1 LTFLWGLII
10 FEVVIIY
17 NNKIKKIEI
26 METIL
31 VTVSVLSTLL
41 VVGIV
46 LAVVIVFNKFKGKVD
61 VETFKMNEYD
71 NQREIERIYNEI
83 SSIEDDINKKS
94 HEVERALWG
103 EYEMNSERTER
114 EFDEIR
120 RMIDSRTDKLYD
132 KIHSLEGTI
141 EGLTDDNNTKQ
152 LLTD

>member
-1 LTFLWGLII
+1 
-10 FEVVIIY
+10 
-17 NNKIKKIEI
+17 

-46 LAVVIVFNKFKGKVD
+46 SAVVIVFNKFKGKVD
-61 VETFKMNEYD
+61 VEKYKIQEYN
-71 NQREIERIYNEI
+71 NQVEIERIYNEI
-83 SSIEDDINKKS
+83 SSIEGDINKKS

-141 EGLTDDNNTKQ
+141 DGLTSKKKNKKQ

>member
-1 LTFLWGLII
+1 
-10 FEVVIIY
+10 
-17 NNKIKKIEI
+17 

-61 VETFKMNEYD
+61 VEKYKMYQYD
-71 NQREIERIYNEI
+71 NQREIDRIYNEI
-83 SSIEDDINKKS
+83 SSIEGDINKKS

-141 EGLTDDNNTKQ
+141 AGLVDKKDSKQ

>member
-1 LTFLWGLII
+1 
-10 FEVVIIY
+10 
-17 NNKIKKIEI
+17 

-46 LAVVIVFNKFKGKVD
+46 LAVVVVFNKFKGKVD

-83 SSIEDDINKKS
+83 SSIENDINKKS

-103 EYEMNSERTER
+103 EYEMNSEKTER
-114 EFDEIR
+114 EFDEMR

-132 KIHSLEGTI
+132 KIQSLEGTI
-141 EGLTDDNNTKQ
+141 AGLVDKKDSKQ

>member
-1 LTFLWGLII
+1 
-10 FEVVIIY
+10 
-17 NNKIKKIEI
+17 

-46 LAVVIVFNKFKGKVD
+46 LSVVIVFNKFKGKVD
-61 VETFKMNEYD
+61 VVKYNMYQYD
-71 NQREIERIYNEI
+71 NQREIDRMYNEI
-83 SSIEDDINKKS
+83 SSIEGDINKKS

-103 EYEMNSERTER
+103 EYEKNSERTER

-141 EGLTDDNNTKQ
+141 AGLVDKKDSKQ

>member
-1 LTFLWGLII
+1 
-10 FEVVIIY
+10 
-17 NNKIKKIEI
+17 

-61 VETFKMNEYD
+61 VVKYNMYQYD
-71 NQREIERIYNEI
+71 NRREIDRMYNEI
-83 SSIEDDINKKS
+83 SSIEENINKKS

-103 EYEMNSERTER
+103 EYEKNSERTER

-141 EGLTDDNNTKQ
+141 AGLVDKKDSKQ

>member
-1 LTFLWGLII
+1 
-10 FEVVIIY
+10 
-17 NNKIKKIEI
+17 
-26 METIL
+26 MEAIL

-46 LAVVIVFNKFKGKVD
+46 LSVVIVINKLKGKVD
-61 VETFKMNEYD
+61 VETFKMNKYD
-71 NQREIERIYNEI
+71 NQKELEIIYSEI
-83 SSIEDDINKKS
+83 SSIENDINNKS

-120 RMIDSRTDKLYD
+120 RMIDSRLDKLYD

-141 EGLTDDNNTKQ
+141 ADLTDNNKSKQ

>member
-1 LTFLWGLII
+1 
-10 FEVVIIY
+10 
-17 NNKIKKIEI
+17 

-46 LAVVIVFNKFKGKVD
+46 LGIVIVVNKLKGKVD

-71 NQREIERIYNEI
+71 NKREVERIYHEI
-83 SSIEDDINKKS
+83 SAINDDINKKS
-94 HEVERALWG
+94 EQVERSLWG
-103 EYEMNSERTER
+103 EFEMNTERTQR

-120 RMIDSRTDKLYD
+120 RMIDSRCDKLYD
-132 KIHSLEGTI
+132 KISRI
-141 EGLTDDNNTKQ
+141 EELNNNNNKSQ

>member
-1 LTFLWGLII
+1 
-10 FEVVIIY
+10 
-17 NNKIKKIEI
+17 

-46 LAVVIVFNKFKGKVD
+46 LAVVIVFNKLKGKVG
-61 VETFKMNEYD
+61 VETFRISNYD
-71 NQREIERIYNEI
+71 KEKDIERIYNEI
-83 SSIEDDINKKS
+83 SSIESDINKKS

-103 EYEMNSERTER
+103 EYELNSERTER

-141 EGLTDDNNTKQ
+141 DGLTIKKKNKKQ

>member
-1 LTFLWGLII
+1 
-10 FEVVIIY
+10 
-17 NNKIKKIEI
+17 

-31 VTVSVLSTLL
+31 VTVSVLSTLV

-46 LAVVIVFNKFKGKVD
+46 SAVVVVFNKFKGKVD
-61 VETFKMNEYD
+61 VEKYKMYQYD
-71 NQREIERIYNEI
+71 TQREIERIYNEI
-83 SSIEDDINKKS
+83 SSIESDINKKS
-94 HEVERALWG
+94 HEVERTLWG

-141 EGLTDDNNTKQ
+141 DGLNSKKKSKKQ

>member
-1 LTFLWGLII
+1 
-10 FEVVIIY
+10 
-17 NNKIKKIEI
+17 
-26 METIL
+26 MEAIL

-46 LAVVIVFNKFKGKVD
+46 LSVVIVINKLKGKVD
-61 VETFKMNEYD
+61 VETFKMNKYD
-71 NQREIERIYNEI
+71 NQKELERIYSEI
-83 SSIEDDINKKS
+83 SSIENDINNKS

-120 RMIDSRTDKLYD
+120 RMIDSRLDKLYD

-141 EGLTDDNNTKQ
+141 AGLTDNNNSKQ

>member
-1 LTFLWGLII
+1 
-10 FEVVIIY
+10 
-17 NNKIKKIEI
+17 

>member
-1 LTFLWGLII
+1 
-10 FEVVIIY
+10 
-17 NNKIKKIEI
+17 

-46 LAVVIVFNKFKGKVD
+46 LGIVIVVNKLKGKVD

-71 NQREIERIYNEI
+71 NKREVERIYHEI
-83 SSIEDDINKKS
+83 SAINDDINKKS
-94 HEVERALWG
+94 EQVERSLWG
-103 EYEMNSERTER
+103 EFEMNTERTQR

-120 RMIDSRTDKLYD
+120 RMIDSRCDKLYD
-132 KIHSLEGTI
+132 KISRI
-141 EGLTDDNNTKQ
+141 EELNNNKSQ

>member
-1 LTFLWGLII
+1 
-10 FEVVIIY
+10 
-17 NNKIKKIEI
+17 

-46 LAVVIVFNKFKGKVD
+46 LAVVIVFNKLKGKVG
-61 VETFKMNEYD
+61 VETFRISNYD
-71 NQREIERIYNEI
+71 KEKDIERIYNEI
-83 SSIEDDINKKS
+83 SSIESDINKKS

-103 EYEMNSERTER
+103 EYEINSERTER

-141 EGLTDDNNTKQ
+141 DGLTIKKKNKKQ

>member
-1 LTFLWGLII
+1 
-10 FEVVIIY
+10 
-17 NNKIKKIEI
+17 

-46 LAVVIVFNKFKGKVD
+46 LAVVIVFNKLKGKVG
-61 VETFKMNEYD
+61 VETFRISNYD
-71 NQREIERIYNEI
+71 KEKDIERIYNEI
-83 SSIEDDINKKS
+83 SSIESDINKKS

-103 EYEMNSERTER
+103 EYELNSERTER

-141 EGLTDDNNTKQ
+141 DGLNSKKKNKKQ

>member
-1 LTFLWGLII
+1 
-10 FEVVIIY
+10 
-17 NNKIKKIEI
+17 
-26 METIL
+26 M
-31 VTVSVLSTLL
+31 
-41 VVGIV
+41 VGIV
-46 LAVVIVFNKFKGKVD
+46 LAVVVVFNKFKGKVD

-83 SSIEDDINKKS
+83 SSIENDINKKS

-103 EYEMNSERTER
+103 EYEMNSEKTER

-141 EGLTDDNNTKQ
+141 AGLTDKENSKQ

>member
-1 LTFLWGLII
+1 
-10 FEVVIIY
+10 
-17 NNKIKKIEI
+17 

-83 SSIEDDINKKS
+83 SSIENDINKKS

-103 EYEMNSERTER
+103 EYEMNSEKTER
-114 EFDEIR
+114 EFDEMR

-132 KIHSLEGTI
+132 KIQSLEGTI
-141 EGLTDDNNTKQ
+141 AGLVDKKDSKQ

>member
-1 LTFLWGLII
+1 
-10 FEVVIIY
+10 
-17 NNKIKKIEI
+17 

-61 VETFKMNEYD
+61 VEKYKMYQYD
-71 NQREIERIYNEI
+71 NEKEIERIYNEI
-83 SSIEDDINKKS
+83 SSIESDINKKS

-141 EGLTDDNNTKQ
+141 DGLTSKKKNKKQ

>member
-1 LTFLWGLII
+1 
-10 FEVVIIY
+10 
-17 NNKIKKIEI
+17 

-61 VETFKMNEYD
+61 VEKYKMYQYD
-71 NQREIERIYNEI
+71 NQKEIERIYNEI
-83 SSIEDDINKKS
+83 SSIENDTNKTS
-94 HEVERALWG
+94 HELERSLWG

-141 EGLTDDNNTKQ
+141 DGLTSKKKNKKQ

>member
-1 LTFLWGLII
+1 
-10 FEVVIIY
+10 
-17 NNKIKKIEI
+17 

-46 LAVVIVFNKFKGKVD
+46 LAVVVVFNKLKGKVG
-61 VETFKMNEYD
+61 VETYKMYKYD
-71 NQREIERIYNEI
+71 SEKELERIYNEI
-83 SSIEDDINKKS
+83 SSIEEDINKKS

-103 EYEMNSERTER
+103 EYEKNSERTER

-141 EGLTDDNNTKQ
+141 AGLIDKKDSKQ

>member
-1 LTFLWGLII
+1 
-10 FEVVIIY
+10 
-17 NNKIKKIEI
+17 
-26 METIL
+26 MEAIL

-46 LAVVIVFNKFKGKVD
+46 LSVVIVINKLKGKVD
-61 VETFKMNEYD
+61 VETFKMNKYD
-71 NQREIERIYNEI
+71 NQKELEIIYSEI
-83 SSIEDDINKKS
+83 SSIENDINNKS

-120 RMIDSRTDKLYD
+120 RMIDSRLDKLYD

-141 EGLTDDNNTKQ
+141 AALTDNNNSKQ

>member
-1 LTFLWGLII
+1 
-10 FEVVIIY
+10 
-17 NNKIKKIEI
+17 

-46 LAVVIVFNKFKGKVD
+46 LAVVIVFNKFKGKVG
-61 VETFKMNEYD
+61 VEKYKMYQYD
-71 NQREIERIYNEI
+71 TQREIERIYNEI
-83 SSIEDDINKKS
+83 SSIEGDINKKS

-103 EYEMNSERTER
+103 EYEMNTERTQR

-120 RMIDSRTDKLYD
+120 RIIDSRCDKLYD
-132 KIHSLEGTI
+132 KINQI
-141 EGLTDDNNTKQ
+141 EDKDSKKQ

>member
-1 LTFLWGLII
+1 
-10 FEVVIIY
+10 
-17 NNKIKKIEI
+17 

-46 LAVVIVFNKFKGKVD
+46 LAVVVVFNKLKGKVG
-61 VETFKMNEYD
+61 VETYKMYKYD
-71 NQREIERIYNEI
+71 SEKELERIYNEI

-141 EGLTDDNNTKQ
+141 AGLIDKKDSKQ

>member
-1 LTFLWGLII
+1 
-10 FEVVIIY
+10 
-17 NNKIKKIEI
+17 

-46 LAVVIVFNKFKGKVD
+46 LSVVIVFNKFKGKVD
-61 VETFKMNEYD
+61 VEKYKMYQYD
-71 NQREIERIYNEI
+71 NQREINRIYNEI
-83 SSIEDDINKKS
+83 SSIEEDINKKS

-103 EYEMNSERTER
+103 EYERNSERTER

-141 EGLTDDNNTKQ
+141 AGLTDKENSKQ

>member
-1 LTFLWGLII
+1 
-10 FEVVIIY
+10 
-17 NNKIKKIEI
+17 

-61 VETFKMNEYD
+61 VEKYKMYQYD
-71 NQREIERIYNEI
+71 NQREINRIYNEI
-83 SSIEDDINKKS
+83 SSIEEDINKKS

-141 EGLTDDNNTKQ
+141 DGLTSKKKNKKQ

>member
-1 LTFLWGLII
+1 
-10 FEVVIIY
+10 
-17 NNKIKKIEI
+17 

-83 SSIEDDINKKS
+83 SSIEEDINKKS

-141 EGLTDDNNTKQ
+141 AGLIDKKDSKQ

>member
-1 LTFLWGLII
+1 
-10 FEVVIIY
+10 
-17 NNKIKKIEI
+17 

-46 LAVVIVFNKFKGKVD
+46 SAVVIVFNKFKGKVG
-61 VETFKMNEYD
+61 VEKYKMYQYD
-71 NQREIERIYNEI
+71 TQREIERIYNEI
-83 SSIEDDINKKS
+83 SSIEGDINKKS

-103 EYEMNSERTER
+103 EYEMNTERTQR

-120 RMIDSRTDKLYD
+120 RIIDSRCDKLYD
-132 KIHSLEGTI
+132 KINQI
-141 EGLTDDNNTKQ
+141 EDKDSKKQ

>member
-1 LTFLWGLII
+1 
-10 FEVVIIY
+10 
-17 NNKIKKIEI
+17 

-61 VETFKMNEYD
+61 VEKYKMYHYD
-71 NQREIERIYNEI
+71 NEKEIERIYNKI
-83 SSIEDDINKKS
+83 SSIESDINKKS

-141 EGLTDDNNTKQ
+141 DGLTSKKKNKKQ

>member
-1 LTFLWGLII
+1 
-10 FEVVIIY
+10 
-17 NNKIKKIEI
+17 

-83 SSIEDDINKKS
+83 SSIEEDINKKS

-141 EGLTDDNNTKQ
+141 AGLTDKENSKQ